1 LNIIAAVLGSVGLI
15 SAIYI
20 ILIMAR
26 LSQKLGAVIKM
37 RGYYRGFY
45 VSVVFLLVSLTA
57 HFMKTGMLLAS
68 AQAPAWLNNGW
79 FYLLTHHLPFA
90 IGTSIS
96 LAITLRYWDWL
107 LRE

>member
-1 LNIIAAVLGSVGLI
+1 MNIIAAVLGSGGLM
-15 SAIYI
+15 SAIYV
-20 ILIMAR
+20 ILILAR
-26 LSQKLGAVIKM
+26 LSQKLGAVTKM
-37 RGYYRGFY
+37 RSYYRGFY

-57 HFMKTGMLLAS
+57 HLMKTGMLLAS
-68 AQAPAWLNNGW
+68 PQAPAWLNNGW
-79 FYLLTHHLPFA
+79 FYLLAYHLPFA